1 MTTTAADRSPSLLDG
16 SLLVGKRLQW
26 FAQLAGEWN
35 PRDLRDGGGYA
46 ELLAALLPAGALPG
60 DIWFNHKPREEEPE
74 HAFRRLGANDL
85 LVLPTRPP
93 LHDKGEGQ
101 PRRHLRPSST
111 ALERAVHAP
120 FHLFFKRCARNAV
133 SLADG
138 PAQLLDDERR
148 SRRTTTYYQYTRN
161 GLEVT
166 WAFYKTLDGRK
177 PSASRDRTTAVFL
190 VYVPAL
196 WQSGPALLSAFG
208 MGANETLL
216 WCHILRTRM
225 NHMLLDVLG
234 STTPRFIMCELVT
247 AAAWTSGPLRAPL
260 DLLTLAG
267 AAEHWQVEPIVD
279 FTPEA
284 WAPALPDS
292 FSTAAHRPAHG
303 HRAAAG
309 GRAGHPTLKG

>member
-1 MTTTAADRSPSLLDG
+1 MSTSAADASTHHRLEGGASPAAG
-16 SLLVGKRLQW
+16 RKLQW
-26 FAQLAGEWN
+26 FAQLAGDWN

-46 ELLAALLPAGALPG
+46 ELLAALLQAGGLPG

-74 HAFRRLGANDL
+74 QAFSRLGPGDL
-85 LVLPTRPP
+85 MVLPTRPP

-120 FHLFFKRCARNAV
+120 FTQFFRRCARNAV
-133 SLADG
+133 TLADE
-138 PAQLLDDERR
+138 PAALLAEDKRNRR
-148 SRRTTTYYQYTRN
+148 STTYYQYTRN

-177 PSASRDRTTAVFL
+177 PASSRDRTTAVFL

-196 WQSGPALLSAFG
+196 WQDGPALLSAFG

-216 WCHILRTRM
+216 WCHLLRTRM
-225 NHMLLDVLG
+225 NPLLLDVLR
-234 STTPRFIMCELVT
+234 SPVPRFVMCELCT
-247 AAAWTSGPLRAPL
+247 EAAWTSGPLRAPL
-260 DLLTLAG
+260 DLLTLTG

-279 FTPEA
+279 YTPPA
-284 WAPALPDS
+284 WVPPSAQSFAIAAP
-292 FSTAAHRPAHG
+292 
-303 HRAAAG
+303 RAA
-309 GRAGHPTLKG
+309 GRAARH